1 MLRHAAGRLE
11 KLAKDRNWF
20 QKHEDASS
28 WHMPIEAASAS
39 IFEVGAPYVRYG
51 HTRSAMQMLSDAL
64 LAKEVERKN
73 EASANSAETRAV
85 VDEARAR
92 GLSVPKWAKPEMKPE
107 VNPSPLAPA
116 LAGIVGS
123 LVTGVLAEKTLRGK
137 EKLLPAVD
145 AYEEAHN
152 AAGFFPATESEQ
164 AWRTRKGQAAFD
176 ALQSGLSEDQKA
188 AQAIAKDLKD
198 LGVATHVGLGG
209 ARYELAPN
217 NRVVVGEMDHL
228 STLAHEAGHATG
240 GMGKKILQKLYM
252 PSKAYGLVGM
262 PLLTFGLHSGMGD
275 TSFKGTAEEK
285 RERLSNAQK
294 LVGASMVPYAPVLAE
309 EARATARGV
318 AMVSRLRG
326 NEEAFKAALRLSPA
340 FATYLAA
347 AAAPIASLAILQR
360 KKNRVK
366 EDKEEMRKAAEEKKE
381 PPITRDLAKVVGAA
395 IGGGSAQHF
404 LPTKMPAFKRGAG
417 VAASIGLAGLAGDR
431 LTRPVLEKNSTAWTP
446 SRIHTLADTLGI
458 PWDNDK
464 HFMDFSEE
472 IIGKRHLDK
481 MTEGELSVLAGALV
495 RICHQAEAPLKKEAA
510 DRHERV
516 MAAYR
521 EELEKIG
528 WNPLPAVSKLWGA
541 AKATAVTEAAHLGA
555 AGVSDVGGLASHG
568 VARLGAGLKA
578 LAPAATPVVRH
589 AAVPSA
595 AQTAF
600 RQAVPGSREAAIAQT
615 AQGGSRAA
623 RFLRRTTPG
632 LQGAG
637 RAAYTTGGTPLL
649 ARVGTA
655 LQTAAPLAGF
665 AV

>member
-1 MLRHAAGRLE
+1 MPSYRDTLQ

-20 QKHEDASS
+20 QKHDDASS
-28 WHMPIEAASAS
+28 WQMPIEAAGAS
-39 IFEVGAPYVRYG
+39 LFEVGAPYVRYG
-51 HTRSAMQMLSDAL
+51 HARNAMQMLSDSL
-64 LAKEVERKN
+64 LAKEVGRKN

-92 GLSVPKWAKPEMKPE
+92 GLTIPKWAKPEMKPE

-123 LVTGVLAEKTLRGK
+123 LITGALAEKMLKGK
-137 EKLLPAVD
+137 EKVLPAVD

-176 ALQSGLSEDQKA
+176 ALQGGLSEDQRA
-188 AQAIAKDLKD
+188 AQTVAKELKD
-198 LGVATHVGLGG
+198 LGVTTHVGEGG
-209 ARYELAPN
+209 ARYEFAPN

-240 GMGKKILQKLYM
+240 GMGKKVLQKLYM

-285 RERLSNAQK
+285 RERLSTAQK

-309 EARATARGV
+309 EARASIRGV

-347 AAAPIASLAILQR
+347 AAAPIASLALLQR

-366 EDKEEMRKAAEEKKE
+366 EDKAEMRKAAEEKE
-381 PPITRDLAKVVGAA
+381 PPVTRDIAKVVGAA
-395 IGGGSAQHF
+395 LGGGGAQH
-404 LPTKMPAFKRGAG
+404 LLSTKMPAFKRGAG

-431 LTRPVLEKNSTAWTP
+431 LTRPILEKKGTAWTP
-446 SRIHTLADTLGI
+446 GRIHTLADTLGV

-464 HFMDFSEE
+464 HFMDFSQEVT
-472 IIGKRHLDK
+472 GKRHLDK
-481 MTEGELSVLAGALV
+481 MTEGELSVLAGALT
-495 RICHQAEAPLKKEAA
+495 RTCHQAGGEQEKRAEARQA
-510 DRHERV
+510 RV
-516 MAAYR
+516 MSSFRA
-521 EELEKIG
+521 ELEKIG
-528 WNPLPAVSKLWGA
+528 NWGLKLLSKAPSWARNTVLNAAPAVSR
-541 AKATAVTEAAHLGA
+541 LGA
-555 AGVSDVGGLASHG
+555 AASGNPMAVPGMVTGAVGRTIAGGLTTAGKTSAGLAAGAGVKKGHTMKAMGG
-568 VARLGAGLKA
+568 VARAWNTLGD
-578 LAPAATPVVRH
+578 VVQ
-589 AAVPSA
+589 P
-595 AQTAF
+595 
-600 RQAVPGSREAAIAQT
+600 IAQV
-615 AQGGSRAA
+615 A
-623 RFLRRTTPG
+623 F
-632 LQGAG
+632 
-637 RAAYTTGGTPLL
+637 
-649 ARVGTA
+649 
-655 LQTAAPLAGF
+655 
-665 AV
+665 